1 MKKCQGAKV
10 LMDVKIGMKGRGR
23 VSPQTRRNC
32 GKCGNRQTMNKSN
45 TEVIL
50 SPR

>member
-10 LMDVKIGMKGRGR
+10 LMDVKIGMKGKR
-23 VSPQTRRNC
+23 PQTRRNC